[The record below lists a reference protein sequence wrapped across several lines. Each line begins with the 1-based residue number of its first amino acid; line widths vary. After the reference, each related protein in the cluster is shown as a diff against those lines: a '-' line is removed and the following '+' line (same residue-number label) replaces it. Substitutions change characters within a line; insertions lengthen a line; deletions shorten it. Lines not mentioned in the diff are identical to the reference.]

1 MTRQTGLSLIELMLV
16 LLIGS
21 TLLGIALPSFSSL
34 LDKQRAV
41 SAHNELLAT
50 IQLARTRAITDG
62 RPTVVCP
69 SRDGLQCAGGG
80 VWENGWI
87 SFVDNDS
94 NGFVSGADKI
104 TRVDKEGMPQLMA
117 RSSQSRP
124 KVSFTKRG
132 ASAGN
137 NISIR
142 ICDATGK
149 PLQALIINNGGR
161 ARVAQHREIS
171 RLQRCE

>member
-50 IQLARTRAITDG
+50 IQLARTQAIMDG

-69 SRDGLQCAGGG
+69 SRDGLRCTGGG
-80 VWENGWI
+80 MWEHGWI

-94 NGFVSGADKI
+94 NGIVSGDDKI
-104 TRVDKEGMPQLMA
+104 TRVDSDGMPQLLV

-124 KVSFTKRG
+124 KVAFTSRG
-132 ASAGN
+132 RSAGN

-142 ICDATGK
+142 VCDSTGK

-161 ARVAQHREIS
+161 ARVALNGEVA
-171 RLQRCE
+171 RLQRCR